1 MAVVSGYTANAAAKR
16 IGICTVISLKSI
28 TIYMK
33 TKSRKARGG
42 ELLRDKMSI
51 SAFGFVAHAKDTE
64 GMFGLHSLS

>member
-1 MAVVSGYTANAAAKR
+1 
-16 IGICTVISLKSI
+16 
-28 TIYMK
+28 MK
-33 TKSRKARGG
+33 IKSRKARGG